1 MSAARRAAPRP
12 ERPGGSR
19 VGSSGY
25 FARVWK
31 VVRRIPAGRVA
42 SYGAIA
48 RAAGSPGTA
57 RQVAWALRGAPRSAQ
72 LPWHRVLGTGG
83 RLLLSG
89 PAALEQRLRLE
100 AEGVAFAGGRVRMD
114 RHEYKIRS

>member
-1 MSAARRAAPRP
+1 MSAARRAAS
-12 ERPGGSR
+12 RPGSGGPR
-19 VGSSGY
+19 VSSGGY
-25 FARVWK
+25 FARVWR

-48 RAAGSPGTA
+48 RAAGSPGAA

-72 LPWHRVLGTGG
+72 LPWHRVLGAGG
-83 RLLLSG
+83 RILLGG

>member
-12 ERPGGSR
+12 GSSGSR
-19 VGSSGY
+19 AGASGY
-25 FARVWK
+25 FARVWR
-31 VVRRIPAGRVA
+31 VVRRIPHGRVA
-42 SYGAIA
+42 TYGAIA

-57 RQVAWALRGAPRSAQ
+57 RQVAWALRGAPRPAQ
-72 LPWHRVLGTGG
+72 LPWHRVLGAGG
-83 RLLLSG
+83 RLLLG
-89 PAALEQRLRLE
+89 GTAGLEQRLRLE